1 MENPYLEKV
10 TRAVD
15 ERLDKSTDELNVLAL
30 IAIATELRAIRLH
43 LAGDAP
49 PAAAPAPMPAP
60 APVPASTPAIAVSA
74 VLDAPS
80 DGIVIG

>member
-1 MENPYLEKV
+1 MENPYLEKA

-15 ERLDKSTDELNVLAL
+15 ERLDKSTDELQALAL

-43 LAGDAP
+43 LERATP
-49 PAAAPAPMPAP
+49 PTDRPTATSEGRHH
-60 APVPASTPAIAVSA
+60 V
-74 VLDAPS
+74 S